1 MRVTTT
7 YNGADEVAEKK
18 KRSFVF
24 CVPISRYNL
33 LILDS
38 WSSLFHNYRICLWAF
53 LAHGLPPGQAGF
65 MQKPAQAHTHG
76 PLIGNGMAVAQAN
89 HFRCS
94 DIVGRSCPEME
105 QGKGQE
111 SAS

>member
-18 KRSFVF
+18 KRSLIF
-24 CVPISRYNL
+24 CVPISIYNL

-76 PLIGNGMAVAQAN
+76 PLALPLISLSRPAISSAEAPAQLRISWGTSY
-89 HFRCS
+89 H
-94 DIVGRSCPEME
+94 
-105 QGKGQE
+105 
-111 SAS
+111 